1 MNKLYVVL
9 TVLFVLLAFVLPVYA
24 SDDDEV
30 NMMDLPKFLSEKLGL
45 PTGGDYFAG
54 KILAGI
60 IVLMMFL
67 LPSLVISRRP
77 YAQIFAGL
85 TGLAF
90 TVALGWIPVWI
101 FVIICLILG
110 LMYAQILADAFGR
123 VRGGGE

>member
-1 MNKLYVVL
+1 MNKLYVIL
-9 TVLFVLLAFVLPVYA
+9 TVLFVLLAFILPAYA
-24 SDDDEV
+24 SDDEV
-30 NMMDLPKFLSEKLGL
+30 NMMDLPKYLSEKLGL
-45 PTGGDYFAG
+45 PTSGDYFAG

-90 TVALGWIPVWI
+90 TVALGWMPVWI